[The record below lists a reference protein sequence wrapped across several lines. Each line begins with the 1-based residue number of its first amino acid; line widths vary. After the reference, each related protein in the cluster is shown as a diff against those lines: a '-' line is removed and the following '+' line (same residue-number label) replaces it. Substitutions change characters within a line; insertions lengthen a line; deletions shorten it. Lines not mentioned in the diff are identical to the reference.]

1 MIMKNKKFFLL
12 PILFVSLF
20 LGSCSDDDVEEVVDR
35 IRTIDDI
42 PVSETASVDYLPIN
56 IFEIPIETDVNLRQ
70 ALEDETGT
78 DETIE
83 QVEEIQLD
91 DLDITLVSADDQEN
105 FDFVNSVTLGV
116 RTDDL
121 EYMEIAHLDEVPSG
135 QTMIEL
141 STTDEYVDDY
151 AKSESLK
158 LVVQFESV
166 EDANNLEIRLDMEF
180 DAKVNP
186 SL

>member
-1 MIMKNKKFFLL
+1 MNKKFFLL
-12 PILFVSLF
+12 PILFLGLF
-20 LGSCSDDDVEEVVDR
+20 LVSCSDDDVEEVVDR

-56 IFEIPIETDVNLRQ
+56 LFEIPIETDVNLRQ

-78 DETIE
+78 DETID
-83 QVEEIQLD
+83 QVEDIELD

-116 RTDDL
+116 RTDEL
-121 EYMEIAHLDEVPSG
+121 AYKEIAHLDEVPTG
-135 QTMIEL
+135 QTTIEL
-141 STTDEYVDDY
+141 STTDEYLDDY

-158 LVVQFESV
+158 LVVKFEST
-166 EDANNLEIRLDMEF
+166 EDANNLEVRLDMEF
-180 DAKVNP
+180 DAKIDP

>member
-1 MIMKNKKFFLL
+1 MNKKFFLL
-12 PILFVSLF
+12 PILFLGLF

-42 PVSETASVDYLPIN
+42 PGSETASVDYLPIN
-56 IFEIPIETDVNLRQ
+56 LFEIPIETDVNLRQ

-78 DETIE
+78 DETID
-83 QVEEIQLD
+83 QVEDIELD

-116 RTDDL
+116 RTDEL
-121 EYMEIAHLDEVPSG
+121 TYKEIAHLDEVPTG
-135 QTMIEL
+135 QTTIEL
-141 STTDEYVDDY
+141 STTDEYLDDY

-158 LVVQFESV
+158 LVIKFEST
-166 EDANNLEIRLDMEF
+166 EDANNLEVRLDMEF
-180 DAKVNP
+180 DAKIDP

>member
-1 MIMKNKKFFLL
+1 MIMNKRIFLL
-12 PILFVSLF
+12 PVLF
-20 LGSCSDDDVEEVVDR
+20 LGLLLGSCNDDDAEDVVDR

-42 PVSETASVDYLPIN
+42 PVSETATIDYLPIN
-56 IFEIPIETDVNLRQ
+56 IFEVPVETDIDLRQ

-78 DETIE
+78 DETIN

-116 RTDDL
+116 RTDEL
-121 EYMEIAHLDEVPSG
+121 EYKEIAHLDEVPTG
-135 QTMIEL
+135 KTMIEL
-141 STTDEYVDDY
+141 STTDDYLDNY

-158 LVVQFESV
+158 LVVKFEST
-166 EDANNLEIRLDMEF
+166 EDANNLEVRLDMEF
-180 DAKVNP
+180 DAKIDP